1 VHLPGRQRAI
11 VDIAKLRDY
20 CLSLT
25 HVRSRHKARVFDAVL
40 GLTSSDAEL
49 LRERLIHAALEGDA
63 ITGAS
68 DEYGN
73 RYTIDFE
80 MTRGARRAT
89 IRSAWIV
96 RQGDF
101 VPRLTS
107 CFVLL
112 D

>member
-1 VHLPGRQRAI
+1 MVLPSRERAI
-11 VDIAKLRDY
+11 VDVAKLRDY
-20 CLSLT
+20 CLSRT
-25 HVRSRHKARVFDAVL
+25 HVRGRNKARVFDAVL

-49 LRERLIHAALEGDA
+49 LRDRLIRAAMDGDA
-63 ITGAS
+63 VAGAV
-68 DEYGN
+68 DEYGR

-80 MTRGARRAT
+80 MIRGARRAT

-96 RQGDF
+96 PQGDL